1 MKKEWET
8 PVIDICYSD
17 SGDIIC
23 ISTVRPWEEDI
34 GEWDGLKQI
43 NFKGTAA
50 LQRLSPSD
58 CCKNL

>member
-23 ISTVRPWEEDI
+23 ISPVRPWEDDEDI
-34 GEWDGLKQI
+34 GEWDE
-43 NFKGTAA
+43 
-50 LQRLSPSD
+50 
-58 CCKNL
+58 

>member
-23 ISTVRPWEEDI
+23 ISTVRPWE
-34 GEWDGLKQI
+34 
-43 NFKGTAA
+43 
-50 LQRLSPSD
+50 
-58 CCKNL
+58 